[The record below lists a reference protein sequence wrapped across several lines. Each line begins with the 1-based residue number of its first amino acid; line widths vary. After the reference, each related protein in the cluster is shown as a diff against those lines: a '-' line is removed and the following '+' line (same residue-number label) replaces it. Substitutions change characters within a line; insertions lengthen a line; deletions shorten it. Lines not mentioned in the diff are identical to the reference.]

1 MFDEVRSRIA
11 AMFIGGDNR
20 KESEMNLLES
30 ANIAQL
36 VDPIAARNVTLN
48 LAIAAYK
55 NAGGSYGI
63 ALSMLDAAYGQRKR
77 GGSFAAEGPRKNDGE
92 EGQRVPA
99 DYASQDVPSS
109 LSTNHAGSGHSNCAA
124 KQGRSV
130 SAVPVREPSKAQRKA
145 AKAVRGEVALTILDT
160 HKIRDGRAIGDVLF
174 GEIETLRIANA
185 MEASIFRQIQRRYA
199 FAAPDTKLRDIV
211 KPEDL
216 NAIKQKAAE
225 VADAQ

>member
-1 MFDEVRSRIA
+1 MFDEVKSHI
-11 AMFIGGDNR
+11 AMFLGRDHR
-20 KESEMNLLES
+20 KEPEVNLFES
-30 ANIAQL
+30 AKAMKPA
-36 VDPIAARNVTLN
+36 DPITARNVAFN

-55 NAGGSYGI
+55 DAGGSYGI

-77 GGSFAAEGPRKNDGE
+77 GGSFAAEARQKNDGE
-92 EGQRVPA
+92 EGQEVNA
-99 DYASQDVPSS
+99 DESLIGLSS
-109 LSTNHAGSGHSNCAA
+109 SPSTNHAGGGPSNCAA

-130 SAVPVREPSKAQRKA
+130 SAAPVREPSKAQRKA